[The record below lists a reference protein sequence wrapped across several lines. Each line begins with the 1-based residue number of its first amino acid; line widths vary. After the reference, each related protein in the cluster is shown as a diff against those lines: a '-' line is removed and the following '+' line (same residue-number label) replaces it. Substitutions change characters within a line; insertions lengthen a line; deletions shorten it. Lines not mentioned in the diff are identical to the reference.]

1 MNWRDV
7 LHTATDAVRS
17 HRLRSALTMLG
28 ILIGITAVVLT
39 VGIGQGA
46 RAQVQDDIN
55 ALGTNLLV
63 ISPGS
68 STSSAGVRG
77 GFGSAS
83 TLTEQDA
90 EALRS
95 DAAAPDIA
103 AVAPV
108 SSTNGSLVNGT
119 DNWTTTITGTTPS
132 WKYARSREVANGRF
146 ITTKDER
153 DADAVVVLG
162 SDTASELFSG
172 RDPVGETIS
181 YNGVKLEVVGVL
193 EPLSSSEQ
201 TSSNDLA
208 VVPLSTYQQR
218 LVGGTN
224 RNSVSSIYVKADSAA
239 SVSGAYQEA
248 TAILLNNHGITSSAD
263 ADFSIATAESAL
275 STASSVDDTLTVMLG
290 GIAFIAL
297 LVGGIG
303 VMNIMLVSVTERI
316 REIGLRKAIGARPAS
331 IRRQFVVEA
340 GLLGLA
346 GGILGVVTGIAGA
359 VVIPAVSDTR
369 IEVSVPAALVA
380 IVVAMGIG
388 MIFGVYPASRA
399 ARLAPIDAL
408 RSE

>member
-68 STSSAGVRG
+68 STSDAGVRG

-95 DAAAPDIA
+95 KTAAPDIA

-108 SSTNGSLVNGT
+108 STTNGSLVNGT

-132 WKYARSREVANGRF
+132 WAYARSREVANGRF
-146 ITTKDER
+146 ITAKDQR
-153 DADAVVVLG
+153 DANGVIVLG

-181 YNGVKLEVVGVL
+181 SNGVKLEVIGVL
-193 EPLSSSEQ
+193 EPLSSSEE

-224 RNSVSSIYVKADSAA
+224 RNSVGSIYVKADSAS

-248 TAILLNNHGITSSAD
+248 NAILLNNHGITNSTD

-346 GGILGVVTGIAGA
+346 GGILGVVTGIVGA

-369 IEVSVPAALVA
+369 IELSVPAALVA